1 VREGES
7 LTVGRDSECD
17 LVLEDPRVSKLHAR
31 VQWDG
36 EGWRLEDL
44 GSKNGTSVNG
54 APAAEHSL
62 ASESWISFGGV
73 TGRFDR
79 LSEEDARILDA
90 QRLARL
96 QTSLDLRRRLG
107 AHLEPA
113 DLLLRFLESAMEVV
127 GAKRGFVLLM
137 GPEGSLRAELAAG
150 YTPDGLNDE
159 EHRFVGSLG
168 AVQRALETGAS
179 VVVSDAQADPYLG
192 KRPSVA
198 ALGLGAVGCV
208 PIRHDDRILGLIYV
222 DSPTPRTGFSELDL
236 EILEGLADHAA
247 VAIASIQLDEKLQKL
262 IGESTTAAVDGQVLR
277 ELQRRIGEAVKLG
290 PSAGPAA

>member
-7 LTVGRDSECD
+7 LTVGRDPECG

-54 APAAEHSL
+54 APATECSL

-79 LSEEDARILDA
+79 LSDEDARALDA
-90 QRLARL
+90 HRQARL
-96 QTSLDLRRRLG
+96 QTSRALRDRLG

-113 DLLLRFLESAMEVV
+113 DLLLRLLESAMDVV

-137 GPEGSLRAELAAG
+137 GPEESLSVELAAG
-150 YTPDGLNDE
+150 YTPAGLNEDDQ
-159 EHRFVGSLG
+159 RFAGSLG

-192 KRPSVA
+192 KRPSVVT
-198 ALGLGAVGCV
+198 LGLGAVGCV
-208 PIRHDDRILGLIYV
+208 PIRHDDRILGLLYV
-222 DSPTPRTGFSELDL
+222 DSPTPRAGFSELDL
-236 EILEGLADHAA
+236 EILEGLADHTA
-247 VAIASIQLDEKLQKL
+247 VAIASIQLDEKLQRL
-262 IGESTTAAVDGQVLR
+262 IGESNTAAADGPVLQ
-277 ELQRRIGEAVKLG
+277 ELQRRIGQAVKFE
-290 PSAGPAA
+290 PSEGPAA